1 MKGLVLAEKPSL
13 MRAIQSAYKADKF
26 PFLLDFAAFHG
37 HLMELAEPADYN
49 AAWKKWELS
58 ALPMIPNKFKYLPK
72 DGESVKKILAKIKAG
87 SYDFVVNACDAGR
100 EGELI
105 FWSFYEANH
114 LKLPVKRLWSSTTV
128 EKDLQ
133 AALHN
138 LRDYTDPALAN
149 LKLSAEFRAQ
159 FDWLTGM
166 NFSRAVGLKTNKAVN
181 IGRVV
186 TATDKMVVL
195 REEEIKNFVPETFY
209 EVGMTLEKDK
219 SKFSG
224 VVLAPPDCKKSRF
237 KDKDAAQKAMDTLGK
252 VGTVTS
258 VDRKEKATKAPTLYS
273 TLELQKDANKYFKY
287 RATKTD
293 AIAQELYEAG
303 YISYPRTSCRFIPTS
318 MVAQIPSLL
327 KPLEKFTELDAPL
340 KLVTPAAI
348 KAATTGKDYVD
359 DSKLTDHHA
368 IIPTTAVF
376 DPSTLSIDQK
386 NIYLLVA
393 KRFLAIFLPPY
404 KVANTTVLLD
414 CGGNTVQAAGRIVL
428 DKGFSMLYQEKTTDV
443 ILPPLAKGDAVNISA
458 PVIREGKTQP
468 PSRYTDKT
476 LLDAMANAGRFVSA
490 AEQRAILKEAA
501 GIGTDA
507 TRSSILEKLEKTNM
521 VTVEKGFFIPT
532 AFSISLMEAL
542 GDRSICSPALTAEWE
557 QKLRDLE
564 ENGHPDVFQ
573 KQMMD
578 YVRSE
583 TADLIANVNKDL
595 SAYRFTKIGTCPICG
610 KDVVISQNYFR
621 CVNYKADTDPCTFIV
636 SRKEVMGTTITET
649 DMKKLLTGKPTAVK
663 TLTSKD
669 GRQYKAALVIDKNG
683 RLAPAIGENA
693 PQESADRSKTKT
705 IKGICAC
712 PLCKGRLFEGK
723 NYFLCTHRDDG
734 CSFVLAKTLC
744 SAPITKDDVKVLAA
758 GETTEKKS
766 FVWKSGKSGTARL
779 KGEVAMKDGKK
790 VFNAAFV
797 FDR

>member
-13 MRAIQSAYKADKF
+13 MRAIQSAYNADKF

-37 HLMELAEPADYN
+37 HLMEMAKPADYH
-49 AAWKKWELS
+49 AEWEKWELS
-58 ALPMIPNKFKYLPK
+58 TLPMIPGKFKYLPK
-72 DGESVKKILAKIKAG
+72 DGDSVKKIMAKIKVG
-87 SYDFVVNACDAGR
+87 GYDFVVNACDAGR

-114 LKLPVKRLWSSTTV
+114 LTLPVKRLWSSTTV

-133 AALHN
+133 AALHS

-159 FDWLTGM
+159 FDWLTGI

-209 EVGMTLEKDK
+209 EVGMTLEKDA
-219 SKFSG
+219 SKFPG
-224 VVLAPPDCKKSRF
+224 TVLVPPERKKSRF
-237 KDKDAAQKAMDTLGK
+237 KDKDVAQKAMDTLGK
-252 VGTVTS
+252 TGTVTD
-258 VDRKEKATKAPTLYS
+258 VTRAERATKAPTLYS

-318 MVAQIPSLL
+318 LVPQIPDLL
-327 KPLEKFTELDAPL
+327 KPLKNFAELNAPL

-348 KAATTGKDYVD
+348 KAATTGKAYVD

-368 IIPTTAVF
+368 IIPTAAVF
-376 DPSTLSIDQK
+376 DPSTLSTEQK

-393 KRFLAIFLPPY
+393 KRFLSIFLPPY

-443 ILPPLAKGDAVNISA
+443 ILPPLAKGDTVRISA
-458 PVIREGKTQP
+458 PVLREGKTQP

-532 AFSISLMEAL
+532 DFSISLMEAL
-542 GDRSICSPALTAEWE
+542 GDRGICSPALTADWE

-573 KQMMD
+573 KQMLD

-595 SAYRFTKIGTCPICG
+595 SGYRYAKIGVCPICG
-610 KDVVISQNYFR
+610 KSVVVGQNYFR
-621 CVNYKADTDPCTFIV
+621 CINYKAAVAPCTFVV
-636 SRKEVMGTTITET
+636 SRKETMGTTISET
-649 DMKKLLTGKPTAVK
+649 DMKKLLDGKPTAVK
-663 TLTSKD
+663 TLTAKD
-669 GRQYKAALVIDKNG
+669 GRQYKAALVIDKRG
-683 RLAPAIGENA
+683 RIAPAIGENA
-693 PQESADRSKTKT
+693 PQESANRSKTKT
-705 IKGICAC
+705 TNGICAC
-712 PLCKGRLFEGK
+712 PLCNGRIFKGK
-723 NYFLCTHRDDG
+723 NYYLCTHRDEG
-734 CSFVLAKTLC
+734 CSFALAKTLC
-744 SAPITKDDVKVLAA
+744 SASISEEDVKTLAA
-758 GETTEKKS
+758 GGVTGKKS
-766 FVWKSGKSGTARL
+766 FVWKSGKSGTAKLR
-779 KGEVAMKDGKK
+779 GVVATKEGKT

-797 FDR
+797 FDK